1 MVLNAVSWNCQRRL
15 NRLTRRSPFSG
26 MPSAPTGVPDAD
38 EADGWFVRVGTPEEG
53 RLDVG
58 TLSSVRPWAART
70 QPWRPRPD
78 LARLRGPGWYP
89 ADDVE
94 LAWAVDV
101 IDVMRRVARRS
112 VHASLDRVLD
122 AAVHTKLRQYQ
133 QEARAHDPTLRLT

>member
-1 MVLNAVSWNCQRRL
+1 MELPATVEQVDQAQPVQRNAEC
-15 NRLTRRSPFSG
+15 
-26 MPSAPTGVPDAD
+26 ADGVPDAD